1 MYGNLCIYLVYN
13 CDIVFRPNDREM
25 CTRFAELERKLGE
38 IDRAR
43 VLYMH
48 ASQMADPRVIIQDIY
63 NLERRGKIN
72 LQFALF

>member
-1 MYGNLCIYLVYN
+1 M
-13 CDIVFRPNDREM
+13 VFRLNDREM
-25 CTRFAELERKLGE
+25 CTHFAELERKLGE

-48 ASQMADPRVIIQDIY
+48 ASQMADPRVIVQDMY
-63 NLERRGKIN
+63 NLERRCKIY